1 MTQLAGLAAS
11 ALAATTFNG
20 LAQGQTTNDGAV
32 RASAVRSYRAYVGS
46 RTSRDRN
53 ARGEGIGVYAIDP
66 ATSAWT
72 RVQIVGGLVNPSFLA
87 FNRDHSVLY
96 VAHGDTSEVS
106 ALRIDPI
113 GGQLTSINTA
123 NTGGKNPAHL
133 VVDPTGRCLIV
144 ANHYSSTLAV
154 FPLRDDGSIAPYTDL
169 VTMQGTPGPHAKEQ
183 IYARPHQIRFD
194 PSGRFAVVPDK
205 GLDRVFVFRVD
216 SAAGK
221 LLPSEFPS
229 VATRETSGPRHVDF
243 HPTLPFAYVVNELD
257 STVTTY
263 RFNAQRGALTPTQ
276 ILSSLPETFTGNSR
290 AAEIEVSR
298 SGRFVYA
305 SNRGHDSIVAYQI
318 DASTGQLGG
327 PAWFPAGGKTPR
339 FFALDPA
346 GRALYAANEDSDTI
360 VQYAVDS
367 ASGSLTSTGQMINTG
382 SPVCIVFAPV
392 ARVA

>member
-1 MTQLAGLAAS
+1 MTQLAGLAA
-11 ALAATTFNG
+11 ATLAGTTFDG
-20 LAQGQTTNDGAV
+20 SAQGQTTNDGSV
-32 RASAVRSYRAYVGS
+32 RAPATLGYRAYVGC
-46 RTSRDRN
+46 RTSRERN
-53 ARGEGIGVYAIDP
+53 ARGEGIGVYAINP

-72 RVQIVGGLVNPSFLA
+72 RVQLLGGLVNPGFFA
-87 FNRDHSVLY
+87 FNRDHSILY

-106 ALRIDPI
+106 ALRINPGD
-113 GGQLTSINTA
+113 GQLTHINTA

-183 IYARPHQIRFD
+183 VYARPHQIRFD

-205 GLDRVFVFRVD
+205 GLDRVFVFRLD

-221 LLPSEFPS
+221 LLPSESPS
-229 VATRETSGPRHVDF
+229 VASRETSGPRHVDF
-243 HPTLPFAYVVNELD
+243 HPTLPLAYVVNELD

-263 RFNAQRGALTPTQ
+263 RFDGQRGALTATQ
-276 ILSSLPETFTGNSR
+276 ILSSLPATFTGNSR

-305 SNRGHDSIVAYQI
+305 SNRGHDSIVAYHI
-318 DASTGQLGG
+318 DGSTGQLSVAG
-327 PAWFPAGGKTPR
+327 WFATGGKTPR
-339 FFALDPA
+339 FFALDPT
-346 GRALYAANEDSDTI
+346 GTALYAANEDSDTI
-360 VQYAVDS
+360 VQYAVNNVT
-367 ASGSLTSTGQMINTG
+367 GSLTPTGQVIQTG

-392 ARVA
+392 PRAA